1 MGSTEPLCRKWSRFF
16 LQHKVLSP
24 SRSFSSSFFF
34 FPFLSPLRGITAT
47 PQASVSAANMLV
59 FSLFVFFPFFVRA
72 LSYLLKVAFF
82 SFSLFSFFFF
92 LIVRCCS
99 ELSHFCHV
107 FHWDIT
113 QIVVGVEKRVLWA
126 HAANEQKKKKEKKRK
141 EKRGERGGGGGG
153 RRRKAC
159 EKVTCRCLDR
169 LSFTFKCL
177 TITTKTAL
185 M

>member
-24 SRSFSSSFFF
+24 SHSFSSSLFF

-47 PQASVSAANMLV
+47 PQSSVSAANMLV
-59 FSLFVFFPFFVRA
+59 FSLFVFFPFLVRA
-72 LSYLLKVAFF
+72 LPYLLKVAFF
-82 SFSLFSFFFF
+82 SLFFFF
-92 LIVRCCS
+92 LIVRCGS
-99 ELSHFCHV
+99 ELSHFCHA

-113 QIVVGVEKRVLWA
+113 QIVVGLEKHVLWA
-126 HAANEQKKKKEKKRK
+126 HAANEQKKKKGKERKRK
-141 EKRGERGGGGGG
+141 GREGGGG
-153 RRRKAC
+153 RRRRKAC
-159 EKVTCRCLDR
+159 ERVTCRCLDR
-169 LSFTFKCL
+169 LSFTFQCL